1 MVDFTKRQMM
11 RNMFA
16 GMFFSHGTPLLL
28 GGDEWMRTQYGNN
41 NSYYIAADNEWNWF
55 RWGEWRSDSAN
66 FRARMHDFVR
76 SLSRMRKE
84 RLYAFSPKEHGGGMP
99 FSWKTKENQS
109 MSESDWGGKSLMIH
123 YYKDGEWDQPE
134 IVIMINMDRGGQ
146 NFTLPTGRTWQRIL
160 DTQAFFDTGDIS
172 GEPDGYFSDAD
183 DVNRSQSANIT
194 LDNPRLIEDS
204 SYYVAGSSIV
214 ILEEQ

>member
-1 MVDFTKRQMM
+1 
-11 RNMFA
+11 
-16 GMFFSHGTPLLL
+16 
-28 GGDEWMRTQYGNN
+28 
-41 NSYYIAADNEWNWF
+41 
-55 RWGEWRSDSAN
+55 
-66 FRARMHDFVR
+66 
-76 SLSRMRKE
+76 
-84 RLYAFSPKEHGGGMP
+84 
-99 FSWKTKENQS
+99 